1 MLHELLRITQSVRGW
16 KIELCKTDSEQTP
29 YNIRYERV
37 ISVIN
42 AFKGNKV
49 IDIDRDYMPLDI
61 LIPEDYSE
69 MKMLK
74 LTSLI
79 VDFLPKYE
87 ARIENAFNQDRKYT
101 SRMQL
106 FSFLFRYRLETYKL
120 STYWNNVS
128 EADIVGAIAI
138 DMTRKL
144 YNEKIERI
152 NETLDKLLLL
162 LLGDV
167 FDKAFTERELLK
179 EYDYPNITDEE
190 LHEMDLDYC

>member
-1 MLHELLRITQSVRGW
+1 MHELLRITQSVRGW

-190 LHEMDLDYC
+190 LHEMELEYC

>member
-29 YNIRYERV
+29 YKVKCKRV

-42 AFKGNKV
+42 AFNGHKE
-49 IDIDRDYMPLDI
+49 IEDDWRYIPLDT
-61 LIPEDYSE
+61 LISKDYPETKIAE
-69 MKMLK
+69 

-190 LHEMDLDYC
+190 LHEMELEYC